1 MQTQTQ
7 WLACCD
13 QLTLRRKHL
22 FGVACF
28 GGWAGVLCCA
38 VYVWMQALLESPD
51 AQAADTAGLQL
62 AAALGFAVYGF
73 KEWKKLSLG
82 ESLVEPRPLR

>member
-1 MQTQTQ
+1 ML
-7 WLACCD
+7 WRVC
-13 QLTLRRKHL
+13 
-22 FGVACF
+22 
-28 GGWAGVLCCA
+28 
-38 VYVWMQALLESPD
+38 MQALLESPD

-82 ESLVEPRPLR
+82 ELLVEPRPLR